1 MVQLLTLISILMA
14 IALGVWLVARTRGQK
29 DHLVH
34 AFGSD
39 WLDGSRP
46 HLVLREW

>member
-29 DHLVH
+29 DSVAIRLRLDRSGP
-34 AFGSD
+34 GS
-39 WLDGSRP
+39 
-46 HLVLREW
+46 